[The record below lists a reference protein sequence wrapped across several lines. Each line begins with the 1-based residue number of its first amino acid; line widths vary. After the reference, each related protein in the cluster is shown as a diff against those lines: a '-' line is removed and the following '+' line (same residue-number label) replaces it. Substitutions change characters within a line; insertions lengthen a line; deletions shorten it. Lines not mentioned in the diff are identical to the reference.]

1 MTDTIAQFLSERF
14 EYGAT
19 TVLIAIGT
27 YALLV
32 KKNLVKKMIALNVVQ
47 TAIILLFI
55 AMSLRRGGT
64 VPIIA
69 PGAENADVIYM
80 SPLPHVLML
89 TAIVVMV
96 GTAGVAFALLIRIYQ
111 RYGTLEED
119 ELLERRQ

>member
-1 MTDTIAQFLSERF
+1 
-14 EYGAT
+14 
-19 TVLIAIGT
+19 V
-27 YALLV
+27 LV
-32 KKNLVKKMIALNVVQ
+32 KRNLVKKLIALNILQ

-55 AMSLRRGGT
+55 SMSLRRGGT

-69 PGAENADVIYM
+69 PGQENADVVYM

-119 ELLERRQ
+119 ELLGRGG

>member
-1 MTDTIAQFLSERF
+1 MTDAIAQFLSERF

-27 YALLV
+27 HALLV